1 MTKDTRELIERLE
14 YYNKWRRG
22 ADTEQPDPKQLG
34 RDIDMAIKLLKS
46 YDRDV
51 RDAYIK
57 GSNDCHRILMETQRE
72 CKENEPRK

>member
-1 MTKDTRELIERLE
+1 MAKDTRELIKRLE

-22 ADTEQPDPKQLG
+22 AEVEQPIPEQVGK
-34 RDIDMAIKLLKS
+34 DIDEAIKRLKS

-72 CKENEPRK
+72 CKE